1 MTEAEQ
7 ERGRARDLERRLRAL
22 GFYCPPGTF
31 EPLTD
36 DAHDTPTRSPAAVE
50 TTSDR
55 GAVGGA
61 VMWGR
66 IRRNFTPPKITVR

>member
-36 DAHDTPTRSPAAVE
+36 DAHPTRSPAAVE

-55 GAVGGA
+55 GAVGRA
-61 VMWGR
+61 VMSGR